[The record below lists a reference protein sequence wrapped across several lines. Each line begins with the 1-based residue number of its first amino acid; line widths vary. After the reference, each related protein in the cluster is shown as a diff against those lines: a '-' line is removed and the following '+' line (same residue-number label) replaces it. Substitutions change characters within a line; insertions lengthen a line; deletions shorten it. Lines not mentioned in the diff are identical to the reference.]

1 MNSNF
6 AILQN
11 RSKNIIDPFNL
22 YNNNIYETY
31 EDRRLPLLFIKIK
44 KIYFRFLRKT
54 KIIQDLPIDIN
65 YNLKWKNRVKHIN
78 NWI

>member
-54 KIIQDLPIDIN
+54 KII
-65 YNLKWKNRVKHIN
+65 
-78 NWI
+78 